1 MRTMPRMSDIQ
12 LILYTP
18 KLTVDSNRRGS
29 ALQRTRLAP
38 VSNRVD
44 PSDGPDG
51 RPGGRIP
58 PPLTVTW
65 VDGFSTNACLRR
77 TTTYI

>member
-1 MRTMPRMSDIQ
+1 MPRMSDIQ

-44 PSDGPDG
+44 RSDGSAG
-51 RPGGRIP
+51 RVP
-58 PPLTVTW
+58 PRLTISW
-65 VDGFSTNACLRR
+65 VEEISTNMTWIAKDVS
-77 TTTYI
+77 YKS